1 MVFLYPLFVFSPQQ
15 VAVLGSHLGLS
26 NLMSHCFH
34 KKKKKKEKGVQR
46 RGDKCWGRDSHFVL
60 LFSRD
65 SWMSRGYV
73 LGKHFCVLTNECITD
88 CVTQIFCK
96 WTKHFILCANKS
108 SVWIRSLAAW
118 QTQSVHQSR
127 LTGFGMS
134 VMSQRWL
141 TVRQGDKTCTAQGM
155 LRQAWKRCV
164 HFICHSFLF
173 LNSDTCRHEAF
184 YCLFALHVWL
194 T

>member
-1 MVFLYPLFVFSPQQ
+1 MVSIYPLFVFSLQQ

-26 NLMSHCFH
+26 NLMSHCFC
-34 KKKKKKEKGVQR
+34 KKKKRR
-46 RGDKCWGRDSHFVL
+46 RGDKCWGRDSHFVF

-65 SWMSRGYV
+65 SRMSRGYV

-88 CVTQIFCK
+88 CVTQIFCE

-127 LTGFGMS
+127 LTGFRMS
-134 VMSQRWL
+134 VMSQTWL
-141 TVRQGDKTCTAQGM
+141 TVWQGDKTCTAQGM

-164 HFICHSFLF
+164 HFISHSVPSSFLF
-173 LNSDTCRHEAF
+173 FHSGTCRHEAF
-184 YCLFALHVWL
+184 HCLFALHVWL